1 MNMSDKKN
9 NGIGLRSFVS
19 VLLMFSSGILVLT
32 GIILFITPPGR
43 VAHWTGWRMLGLNK
57 EQWGAV
63 HICFSICVII
73 ASILHIYLNFKP
85 LMNYFKNRVTK
96 KFSFRIDWFAAAILC
111 VAIFAG
117 AVAAIPP
124 FSSIMTINKDIKFS
138 WEKPTEKAPIP
149 HAETLTLADLAK
161 KADLDLDSMIANL
174 KKAEMGPAKPETVLK
189 QLAKKYKMTP
199 MQVFK
204 VATGEIF
211 SKPGKPVSEPAACDG
226 QKRGLGKKTLKQFCE
241 EENIDITA
249 AIEKLKA
256 SGIEASENDNLK
268 VLADKALT
276 NPSAIAKIAT
286 SSEK

>member
-96 KFSFRIDWFAAAILC
+96 KFSFRIDWFAAAVLC
-111 VAIFAG
+111 IAIFAG

-149 HAETLTLADLAK
+149 HAETLTLVDLAK

-211 SKPGKPVSEPAACDG
+211 GKPGKSVSEPAACDG

-286 SSEK
+286 SSKK

>member
-1 MNMSDKKN
+1 MNMSEKKN

-43 VAHWTGWRMLGLNK
+43 VAHWTGWRILGLNK

-96 KFSFRIDWFAAAILC
+96 KFSFRIDWFAAAVLC
-111 VAIFAG
+111 IAIFAG

-161 KADLDLDSMIANL
+161 KADLDLGSMIANL

-204 VATGEIF
+204 VATGETF